1 MFLNRGVQRKHAMA
15 TVFAAAA
22 EDVADDDTEPTAGD
36 ELFIAVLP
44 DPIYQLDEL
53 LIALNAPE
61 LAG

>member
-1 MFLNRGVQRKHAMA
+1 MA

>member
-1 MFLNRGVQRKHAMA
+1 MA

-22 EDVADDDTEPTAGD
+22 EDVADDTEPTAGD

-44 DPIYQLDEL
+44 DPIHQLDEL